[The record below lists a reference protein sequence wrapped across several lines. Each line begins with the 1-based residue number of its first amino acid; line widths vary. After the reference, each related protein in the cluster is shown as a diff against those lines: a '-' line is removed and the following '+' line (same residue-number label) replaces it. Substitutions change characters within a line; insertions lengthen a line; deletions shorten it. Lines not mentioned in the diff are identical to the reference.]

1 MKMKKAIIILVFSIY
16 LLSSCEKDRTYTS
29 VTGTWQCVEVSSIHS
44 SNPYFVDIMRDA
56 NDSTLLK
63 IDNFYNMGYGKEIY
77 ARIDAYDISIQSNLY
92 GFSIVGEAKVARD
105 FETIEWEYQVDDGS
119 GLIDYVTANYSRN

>member
-1 MKMKKAIIILVFSIY
+1 MKKALIILVFSIY
-16 LLSSCEKDRTYTS
+16 ILSSCEKDETYTS
-29 VTGTWQCVEVSSIHS
+29 VTGTWQCVEVSSVHTP
-44 SNPYFVDIMRDA
+44 NPYFVDIMRDA

-105 FETIEWEYQVDDGS
+105 FKTIEWEYEVDDGS